1 VFRDQDLAPGA
12 PGVAVVNRP
21 FVDRVLGGRNP
32 IGRRLRAVGPG
43 DDGPPRWYRVVGVV
57 PDLGLSVAD
66 PERAAGWYLPIDP
79 GARDYYLA
87 LRTAGSPPELVEPLR
102 LALAGVDPE
111 IDVYRTVPLERV
123 GWEDRAFM
131 SGFGSALTGMGVMA
145 MILSLA
151 GIYAMLSF
159 AVTRRTREI
168 GVRMALGATGR
179 QVLRAVVGGTGVH
192 LLAGAALGG
201 VLAVALTQA
210 RQMLVTRLPAGE
222 PWILPAVVAVL
233 LVAGLVASWVPCR
246 RVLAIRPTD
255 ALRS

>member
-1 VFRDQDLAPGA
+1 
-12 PGVAVVNRP
+12 
-21 FVDRVLGGRNP
+21 
-32 IGRRLRAVGPG
+32 
-43 DDGPPRWYRVVGVV
+43 VVGVV

-79 GARDYYLA
+79 GARDYYHA

-102 LALAGVDPE
+102 LALAGVDPQ
-111 IDVYRTVPLERV
+111 IDLSRTVPLERV

-255 ALRS
+255 ALRSE